1 MQPKCAF
8 WKTFVFVPF
17 VVEHPDSPDHTLMRN
32 AIYNLTQRLRSM
44 RRRVLGHPAIVRF
57 AARYPKAY
65 GIILGRFSIKSF
77 SGLPLTMLS
86 VVFVG
91 NLLILTELAEDFQ
104 HSTTIQQ
111 IDSRVSAAVFQLRSD
126 ALDKVIYNF
135 TFLAS
140 TIAIVS
146 MVSMFGIFLFLKKQ
160 FLTLVGLLIASIGAG
175 ITSAL
180 GKLYFQRARPSV
192 NAYYVEPTYSFPS
205 GHSTLTVAFYGF
217 LFYAFILRASG
228 IKGKIPWSIGTM
240 IFLLSMG
247 FSRIYLGVHY
257 FSDVLAGYSLGLL
270 WLLLSI
276 AVIEHIRYSTPDN
289 RWKTSH

>member
-1 MQPKCAF
+1 MPF
-8 WKTFVFVPF
+8 LGNLVFVPF
-17 VVEHPDSPDHTLMRN
+17 LVEHPDSPDYSLMRN
-32 AIYNLTQRLRSM
+32 AIDNLMQRLRSM
-44 RRRVLGHPAIVRF
+44 MRRVLGSPPIVRF

-65 GIILGRFSIKSF
+65 GRILGRFSIKSF
-77 SGLPLTMLS
+77 SGLPLTLLS

-91 NLLILTELAEDFQ
+91 NLFILTELAEDFQ

-126 ALDKVIYNF
+126 ALDKVVYNF

-140 TIAIVS
+140 TIVIVT
-146 MVSMFGIFLFLKKQ
+146 MVSMFGIFLFLRKQ
-160 FLTLVGLLIASIGAG
+160 YLILAGLLIASIGAG

-192 NAYYVEPTYSFPS
+192 NAYYVEATYSFPS
-205 GHSTLTVAFYGF
+205 GHTTLTVAFYGF
-217 LFYAFILRASG
+217 VFYAFVLRASG
-228 IKGKIPWSIGTM
+228 IKGKILWSIGTM

-276 AVIEHIRYSTPDN
+276 AVIEHIKYSTQDN
-289 RWKTSH
+289 R